1 MSIREN
7 LATINNEL
15 PSAVKLVA
23 VSKFKPVSSVLDAY
37 AAGQRVFGESRPKE
51 LMEKAMLCP
60 PDIEWHFI
68 GHLQTNKIKMVVP
81 YVSLVESVD
90 SLHLLEEI
98 DRFSQSTG
106 RVTDCLLEVH
116 VAGEETKQGF
126 APDQL
131 QEVVRASSLCPNIRL
146 RGLMGMASHVEDE
159 SRIRADFSLLRRLF
173 ESVRSSSSRLS
184 SFDVL
189 SMGMSADW
197 RIAIEEGSTNVRI
210 GTAIFGER

>member
-1 MSIREN
+1 MNIADN
-7 LATINNEL
+7 LERIKNEL

-23 VSKFKPVSSVLDAY
+23 VSKFKPVSSVLKAY
-37 AAGQRVFGESRPKE
+37 GAGQRVFGESRPKE

-60 PDIEWHFI
+60 SDIEWHFI

-81 YVSLVESVD
+81 YISIVESVD

-98 DRFSQSTG
+98 DRFSQSIG

-116 VAGEETKQGF
+116 VAREETKQGF
-126 APDQL
+126 SPEDVL
-131 QEVVRASSLCPNIRL
+131 QVVSSLSGYPNIRL

-159 SRIRADFSLLRRLF
+159 GRIREDFRLLRSLF
-173 ESVRSSSSRLS
+173 DSIRGSSARLS
-184 SFDVL
+184 SFDTL

-197 RIAIEEGSTNVRI
+197 HIAIEEGSTNVRI
-210 GTAIFGER
+210 GTAVFGER